1 LLQIQ
6 FLERSVLTMER
17 LYQPDF
23 SSIFGAKYAN
33 AFTYGQIDSL
43 IWPIFNEIER
53 SKALTNL
60 LELKNH
66 DGRPY
71 FYDRKISIEDE
82 NVELF
87 SSNNNYGF
95 VQAMDLNNTYGI
107 ANEDVLSVVRRDS
120 EIFKGILSFNLE
132 SSAIA
137 ELESIANQI
146 PVVGVVLY
154 PSFSKIDITDVN
166 NVNLSE
172 LLNYC
177 KKKEY
182 FVKVDIGN
190 MNLPENYAEYT
201 TYDKVKSFL
210 SRNPDI
216 IVILSGLDIS
226 GDFNLYYQL
235 LKLFNNLW
243 IEIDPR
249 NFGGMTPTDCF
260 KELFSFKGF
269 IQNVWHR
276 IIIGSATPTLEISQ
290 MKRGFLEATEM
301 LSFPQRNLLRCWTF
315 RNANRLNSAIF
326 DPIIDSNLFRAV
338 KNIKKIKQIKN
349 GKEVIISYNV
359 EMRSFAI
366 TQLLFIT
373 DLIKKLS
380 KTCLEENPHFTD
392 GEIFI
397 RSYHTTV
404 SLILNEHEF
413 GNFLDMHYEFAEM
426 SSRDC
431 SQFLHTV
438 RARENRP
445 DFNHFDHDLANIY
458 GSRQLILPVLDGE
471 IKIGGRENF
480 YALVTFGPR
489 TFNIHIKIKLTKDK

>member
-1 LLQIQ
+1 
-6 FLERSVLTMER
+6 MER

-23 SSIFGAKYAN
+23 SSIFGARYAN

-43 IWPIFNEIER
+43 IWPIFNEIEG

-66 DGRPY
+66 EGRSY
-71 FYDRKISIEDE
+71 FYNRKISIEDE
-82 NVELF
+82 KVELF
-87 SSNNNYGF
+87 SSNIKHGF
-95 VQAMDLNNTYGI
+95 VQAMDLNKPYGI
-107 ANEDVLSVVRRDS
+107 ANDDVLSVVRSDP

-132 SSAIA
+132 NSAIA
-137 ELESIANQI
+137 DLESIANQI

-154 PSFSKIDITDVN
+154 PSFCKIDITDVN
-166 NVNLSE
+166 NQNLLE

-182 FVKVDIGN
+182 FVKIDIGN

-201 TYDKVKSFL
+201 TYDKIKSFL
-210 SRNPDI
+210 SRNSDI
-216 IVILSGLDIS
+216 IIILSGLDIS

-235 LKLFNNLW
+235 LKLYNNLW

-260 KELFSFKGF
+260 TELFSLKGF
-269 IQNVWHR
+269 IQNAWHR

-290 MKRGFLEATEM
+290 MKRGFLEATEI
-301 LSFPQRNLLRCWTF
+301 LNFPQRNLLRSWVF
-315 RNANRLNSAIF
+315 RNANRLSPAIF
-326 DPIIDSNLFRAV
+326 EPSVESNLFGV
-338 KNIKKIKQIKN
+338 IKDIKKIKQIEN
-349 GKEVIISYNV
+349 DNAVIISYNV
-359 EMRSFAI
+359 KLRSFAI

-373 DLIKKLS
+373 DLIKNLYKS
-380 KTCLEENPHFTD
+380 CLEKNPHFTD

-397 RSYHTTV
+397 RTYHTTV
-404 SLILNEHEF
+404 SLIINEHEF
-413 GNFLDMHYEFAEM
+413 GNYLDMHYKFAEI
-426 SSRDC
+426 SSRDS

-438 RARENRP
+438 RALENRP
-445 DFNHFDHDLANIY
+445 DFNHFDHDMANEY
-458 GSRQLILPVLDGE
+458 SNRQLILPVLDGE

-489 TFNIHIKIKLTKDK
+489 TFNIHIKVKLTKDK

>member
-1 LLQIQ
+1 
-6 FLERSVLTMER
+6 MER

-23 SSIFGAKYAN
+23 SSIFGARYAN

-43 IWPIFNEIER
+43 IWPIFNEIEG

-60 LELKNH
+60 LNLKNH
-66 DGRPY
+66 EGRSY
-71 FYDRKISIEDE
+71 FYHRKISIEDE
-82 NVELF
+82 KVELF
-87 SSNNNYGF
+87 SSNIKHGF
-95 VQAMDLNNTYGI
+95 VQAMDLNKSYGI
-107 ANEDVLSVVRRDS
+107 ANEDVLSVVRIDS

-132 SSAIA
+132 NSAIA

-154 PSFSKIDITDVN
+154 PSFCKIDITDVN
-166 NVNLSE
+166 NQNLLE

-177 KKKEY
+177 KQKEY
-182 FVKVDIGN
+182 FVKIDIGN
-190 MNLPENYAEYT
+190 MNLPDNYAEYT

-210 SRNPDI
+210 SRNPEI
-216 IVILSGLDIS
+216 IIILSGLDIS

-235 LKLFNNLW
+235 LKLYNNLW

-260 KELFSFKGF
+260 TELFSIKGF
-269 IQNVWHR
+269 IQNAWHR

-290 MKRGFLEATEM
+290 MKRGFLEATEI
-301 LSFPQRNLLRCWTF
+301 LNFPQRNLLKSWVF
-315 RNANRLNSAIF
+315 RNANRLNSVIF
-326 DPIIDSNLFRAV
+326 EPIIEPNLFGAV
-338 KNIKKIKQIKN
+338 KEIKKIKQIEN
-349 GKEVIISYNV
+349 DNDVIISYNV
-359 EMRSFAI
+359 KLRSFAI

-373 DLIKKLS
+373 DLIKNLHKS
-380 KTCLEENPHFTD
+380 CLEKNPHFTD
-392 GEIFI
+392 GEILI

-404 SLILNEHEF
+404 SLIINEHEF
-413 GNFLDMHYEFAEM
+413 GNYLDMHYKFAEI
-426 SSRDC
+426 SSRDS

-438 RARENRP
+438 RALENRP
-445 DFNHFDHDLANIY
+445 DFNHFDHDMANEY
-458 GSRQLILPVLDGE
+458 SNRQLILPVLDGE

-489 TFNIHIKIKLTKDK
+489 TFNIHIKVKLTKGK

>member
-1 LLQIQ
+1 
-6 FLERSVLTMER
+6 MER

-23 SSIFGAKYAN
+23 SSIFGADYAN

-43 IWPIFNEIER
+43 IWPIFKEIEG

-66 DGRPY
+66 NGRSY
-71 FYDRKISIEDE
+71 FYSRKISIEDE
-82 NVELF
+82 KVELF
-87 SSNNNYGF
+87 SSNIDYGF
-95 VQAMDLNNTYGI
+95 VQAMDLNRSYGI
-107 ANEDVLSVVRRDS
+107 ANEDVLSVVRSDP

-132 SSAIA
+132 NSAIA
-137 ELESIANQI
+137 DLESVANQI

-154 PSFSKIDITDVN
+154 PSFCKIDITDVN
-166 NVNLSE
+166 NPNLLE
-172 LLNYC
+172 LLDYC

-182 FVKVDIGN
+182 FVKIDVGN

-201 TYDKVKSFL
+201 TYDKIKSFL

-216 IVILSGLDIS
+216 IIILSGLDIS

-235 LKLFNNLW
+235 LKLYNNLW

-269 IQNVWHR
+269 IQNTWHR
-276 IIIGSATPTLEISQ
+276 IIIGSATPTLELSQ

-301 LSFPQRNLLRCWTF
+301 LNFPQRNLLRSWVF
-315 RNANRLNSAIF
+315 RNANRLSPAIF
-326 DPIIDSNLFRAV
+326 EPIIDSNLFGAV
-338 KNIKKIKQIKN
+338 KEIKKIKQIEN
-349 GKEVIISYNV
+349 DNDVIISYNV
-359 EMRSFAI
+359 KLRSFAI

-373 DLIKKLS
+373 DLINDLFKS
-380 KTCLEENPHFTD
+380 CLENNPSFKD
-392 GEIFI
+392 GEILI

-404 SLILNEHEF
+404 SLIINEHEF
-413 GNFLDMHYEFAEM
+413 GNYLDMHYKFAEM
-426 SSRDC
+426 SSRDS

-438 RARENRP
+438 RALENRP
-445 DFNHFDHDLANIY
+445 DFNHYDHELASSY
-458 GSRQLILPVLDGE
+458 GNRQLILPVLDGE

-489 TFNIHIKIKLTKDK
+489 TFNIHIKVKLTKGK

>member
-1 LLQIQ
+1 
-6 FLERSVLTMER
+6 MER

-23 SSIFGAKYAN
+23 CSIFGARYAN

-66 DGRPY
+66 DGRSY
-71 FYDRKISIEDE
+71 FYNRKISIEDE
-82 NVELF
+82 KVELF
-87 SSNNNYGF
+87 SSNINYGF
-95 VQAMDLNNTYGI
+95 VQAMDLNNSYGI
-107 ANEDVLSVVRRDS
+107 ANDDVLSVVRSDP

-132 SSAIA
+132 NSAIVD
-137 ELESIANQI
+137 LESIANQI

-154 PSFSKIDITDVN
+154 PSFCKIDITDVN
-166 NVNLSE
+166 NQNLGE
-172 LLNYC
+172 LLNCC

-182 FVKVDIGN
+182 FVKIDIGN

-201 TYDKVKSFL
+201 TYDKIKSFL

-216 IVILSGLDIS
+216 VIILSGLDIS

-235 LKLFNNLW
+235 LKLYNNLW
-243 IEIDPR
+243 IEVDPR

-260 KELFSFKGF
+260 KVLFSFKGF
-269 IQNVWHR
+269 IQNTWHR

-301 LSFPQRNLLRCWTF
+301 LNFPQRNLLRSWVF
-315 RNANRLNSAIF
+315 RNANRLSPTIF
-326 DPIIDSNLFRAV
+326 KSNIESNLFGAV
-338 KNIKKIKQIKN
+338 KDIKKIKQIEN
-349 GKEVIISYNV
+349 DNDVIISYNV
-359 EMRSFAI
+359 KMRSFAI

-373 DLIKKLS
+373 DLIKELYKS
-380 KTCLEENPHFTD
+380 CLEKNPNFKD
-392 GEIFI
+392 GEILI

-404 SLILNEHEF
+404 SLLINEHEF
-413 GNFLDMHYEFAEM
+413 GNYLDMHYKFAEM
-426 SSRDC
+426 SSRDS

-438 RARENRP
+438 RALENRP
-445 DFNHFDHDLANIY
+445 DFNYFDHDLANSY
-458 GSRQLILPVLDGE
+458 GNRQLILPVLDGK

-480 YALVTFGPR
+480 YVLVTFGPR
-489 TFNIHIKIKLTKDK
+489 TFNIHIKLKLTKDK

>member
-1 LLQIQ
+1 
-6 FLERSVLTMER
+6 MER

-43 IWPIFNEIER
+43 IWPIFNEIEG

-60 LELKNH
+60 LSLKNQE
-66 DGRPY
+66 GRSY
-71 FYDRKISIEDE
+71 FYHRKISIEDE
-82 NVELF
+82 MVELF
-87 SSNNNYGF
+87 SSNIKYGF
-95 VQAMDLNNTYGI
+95 VQAMDLNSSYGI
-107 ANEDVLSVVRRDS
+107 TNDDVLSVVRS
-120 EIFKGILSFNLE
+120 EPDIFKGILSFNLE
-132 SSAIA
+132 KSAIVD
-137 ELESIANQI
+137 LETIVNQI

-154 PSFSKIDITDVN
+154 PSFCKIDITEVN
-166 NVNLSE
+166 NKNLLE

-182 FVKVDIGN
+182 FVKIDVGN
-190 MNLPENYAEYT
+190 INLPENYAKYT

-216 IVILSGLDIS
+216 IIILSGLDIS

-235 LKLFNNLW
+235 LKLYNNLW

-260 KELFSFKGF
+260 KELFSLKGF
-269 IQNVWHR
+269 IQNAWHR

-290 MKRGFLEATEM
+290 MKRGFLEATER
-301 LSFPQRNLLRCWTF
+301 LNFPQRNLLRSWAF
-315 RNANRLNSAIF
+315 RNANRLSPAIF
-326 DPIIDSNLFRAV
+326 KPIIESNLFGAV
-338 KNIKKIKQIKN
+338 KEIKKIKQIEN
-349 GKEVIISYNV
+349 DNDVIISYNV
-359 EMRSFAI
+359 KLRSFAI

-373 DLIKKLS
+373 DLIKNLYKS
-380 KTCLEENPHFTD
+380 CLEKNPHFTD

-404 SLILNEHEF
+404 SLIINEHEF
-413 GNFLDMHYEFAEM
+413 GNYLDMHYKFAEM
-426 SSRDC
+426 SSKDS

-438 RARENRP
+438 RALENRP
-445 DFNHFDHDLANIY
+445 DFNHFDHDMANVY
-458 GSRQLILPVLDGE
+458 SNRQLILPVLDGE

-489 TFNIHIKIKLTKDK
+489 TFNIHIKVKLTKGK

>member
-1 LLQIQ
+1 
-6 FLERSVLTMER
+6 MER

-43 IWPIFNEIER
+43 IWPIFNEIEG

-60 LELKNH
+60 LSLKNQE
-66 DGRPY
+66 GRSY
-71 FYDRKISIEDE
+71 FYHRKISIEDE
-82 NVELF
+82 MVELF
-87 SSNNNYGF
+87 SSNIKYGF
-95 VQAMDLNNTYGI
+95 VQAMDLNSSYGI
-107 ANEDVLSVVRRDS
+107 TNDDVLSVVRS
-120 EIFKGILSFNLE
+120 EPDIFKGILSFNLE
-132 SSAIA
+132 KSAIVD
-137 ELESIANQI
+137 LETIVNQI

-154 PSFSKIDITDVN
+154 PSFCKIDITEVN
-166 NVNLSE
+166 NKNLLE

-182 FVKVDIGN
+182 FVKIDVGN
-190 MNLPENYAEYT
+190 INLPENYAKYT

-216 IVILSGLDIS
+216 IIILSGLDIS

-235 LKLFNNLW
+235 LKLYNNLW

-260 KELFSFKGF
+260 KELFSLKGF
-269 IQNVWHR
+269 IQNAWHR

-290 MKRGFLEATEM
+290 MKRGFLEATER
-301 LSFPQRNLLRCWTF
+301 LNFPQRNLLRSWAF
-315 RNANRLNSAIF
+315 RNANRLSPAIF
-326 DPIIDSNLFRAV
+326 KPIIESNLFGAV
-338 KNIKKIKQIKN
+338 KEIKKIKQIEN
-349 GKEVIISYNV
+349 DNDVIISYNV
-359 EMRSFAI
+359 KLRSFAI

-373 DLIKKLS
+373 DLIKNLYKS
-380 KTCLEENPHFTD
+380 CLEKNPHFTD

-404 SLILNEHEF
+404 SLIINEHEF
-413 GNFLDMHYEFAEM
+413 GNYLDMHYKFAEI
-426 SSRDC
+426 SSRDS

-438 RARENRP
+438 RALENRP
-445 DFNHFDHDLANIY
+445 DFNHFDHDMANEY
-458 GSRQLILPVLDGE
+458 SNRQLILPVLDGE

-489 TFNIHIKIKLTKDK
+489 TFNIHIKVKLTKGK

>member
-1 LLQIQ
+1 
-6 FLERSVLTMER
+6 MER

-23 SSIFGAKYAN
+23 SSIFGARYAN

-43 IWPIFNEIER
+43 IWPIFNEIEG
-53 SKALTNL
+53 STALTNL

-66 DGRPY
+66 EGRSY
-71 FYDRKISIEDE
+71 FYHRKINIEDE
-82 NVELF
+82 KVELF
-87 SSNNNYGF
+87 SSNIKHGF
-95 VQAMDLNNTYGI
+95 VQAMDLNKSYGI
-107 ANEDVLSVVRRDS
+107 TNEDVLSVVRSDP

-132 SSAIA
+132 NSAVA
-137 ELESIANQI
+137 DLESIANQI

-154 PSFSKIDITDVN
+154 PSFCKIDLTDVN
-166 NVNLSE
+166 NQNLLE
-172 LLNYC
+172 LLTYC

-182 FVKVDIGN
+182 FVKIDIGN
-190 MNLPENYAEYT
+190 MNLPENYTEYT

-210 SRNPDI
+210 SRNPEI
-216 IVILSGLDIS
+216 IVVLSGLDIS

-235 LKLFNNLW
+235 LKLYNNLW

-260 KELFSFKGF
+260 TELFSIKGF
-269 IQNVWHR
+269 IQNTWHR

-290 MKRGFLEATEM
+290 MKRGFLEATEI
-301 LSFPQRNLLRCWTF
+301 LNFPQRNLLRSWFF
-315 RNANRLNSAIF
+315 RNANRLSPAIF
-326 DPIIDSNLFRAV
+326 EPIVESNLFGV
-338 KNIKKIKQIKN
+338 IKDIKKIKQIEN
-349 GKEVIISYNV
+349 DNAVIISYNV
-359 EMRSFAI
+359 KLRSFAI

-373 DLIKKLS
+373 DLIKNLYKS
-380 KTCLEENPHFTD
+380 CLEKNPHFTD

-404 SLILNEHEF
+404 SLIINEHEF
-413 GNFLDMHYEFAEM
+413 GNYLDMHYKFAEM
-426 SSRDC
+426 SSKDS

-438 RARENRP
+438 RALENRP
-445 DFNHFDHDLANIY
+445 DFNHFDHDLANEY
-458 GSRQLILPVLDGE
+458 SNRQLILPVLDGE

-489 TFNIHIKIKLTKDK
+489 TFNIHIKVKLTKGK